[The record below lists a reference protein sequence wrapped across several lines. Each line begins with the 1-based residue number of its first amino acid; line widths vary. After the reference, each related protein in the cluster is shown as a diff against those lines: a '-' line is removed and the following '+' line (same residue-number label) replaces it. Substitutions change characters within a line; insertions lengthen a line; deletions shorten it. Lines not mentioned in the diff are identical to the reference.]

1 MIAIVNGQSP
11 FTWLGHGQGKGHG
24 REIIF
29 QMVDLKLLTAFIAW
43 TTTTFV
49 AHYSVKRIL
58 VAAAPG
64 GAGV

>member
-1 MIAIVNGQSP
+1 MVI
-11 FTWLGHGQGKGHG
+11 GQGQAYGC
-24 REIIF
+24 EIIL

-58 VAAAPG
+58 VAAAPS
-64 GAGV
+64 GAGVGLKV